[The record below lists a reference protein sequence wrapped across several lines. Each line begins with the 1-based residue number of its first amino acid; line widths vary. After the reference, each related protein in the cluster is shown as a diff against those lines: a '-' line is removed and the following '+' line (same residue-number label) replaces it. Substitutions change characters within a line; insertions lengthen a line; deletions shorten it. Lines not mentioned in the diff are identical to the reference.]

1 VTILK
6 KIWFDNVPKTTFA
19 TRYIQSSANLQVAG
33 MTKQSFQTLTVDILQ
48 AEESILADCAPNCRN
63 EIRKGKKI
71 GLDFHAG
78 PIKQT
83 DGDFIHHFL
92 STKKLGRFN
101 RTYLVD
107 PHALICVAS
116 LNGIRLSTH
125 MYFVSRSVGRVRL
138 VYSAVADPVSLSCPS
153 EVSTQRLIGIANRFL
168 HFSAMLYFKMQ
179 GLKVYDFG
187 GIGLEENDLKIKGI
201 NDFKRSF
208 GGSLVTEYNYTP
220 IIISTIEKI
229 LYRYSAPQRKHQQH
243 NSNR

>member
-1 VTILK
+1 MLK
-6 KIWFDNVPKTTFA
+6 KIWFDIAPKTAFA
-19 TRYIQSSANLQVAG
+19 TRYIQSSANVEVAC
-33 MTKQSFQTLTVDILQ
+33 MIKQLFHTLTVDILQ
-48 AEESILADCAPNCRN
+48 AEESILAGCTPNCRN
-63 EIRKGKKI
+63 EIRKGKKM

-101 RTYLVD
+101 RAYLVD
-107 PHALICVAS
+107 PQAVICMAS
-116 LNGIRLSTH
+116 LNGVRLATH
-125 MYFVSRSVGRVRL
+125 MYFVSSSVGRARL
-138 VYSAVADPVSLSCPS
+138 VYSAVADPVSLTCQT
-153 EVSTQRLIGIANRFL
+153 EVPTQRLIGIANRFL

-187 GIGLEENDLKIKGI
+187 GIGLEESDLKIKGI
-201 NDFKRSF
+201 NEFKRSF

-229 LYRYSAPQRKHQQH
+229 LQRHSARQRKRQQH
-243 NSNR
+243 NSTR